1 MIIAFQPHLF
11 SRTRDF
17 SADFGAALAK
27 ADQLFLADIYPA
39 REQPIPGVTSQLI
52 ADASTAAGRK
62 PAWTGARSVLA
73 AALAHAVKDGDVV
86 LTVGAGDITRTGPE
100 LLALL
105 GADGPTGTFSG
116 ASGPPVVVAASNGPR
131 RLVVV
136 ASPWWGRAVRR
147 RLDFFRVRRVGIDG
161 ARYVSPDE
169 IVSRLRI
176 DTTASLF
183 DDVAPLEKRVRGHPS
198 VRDVRIE
205 RKLPGTLLVRIT
217 ENPPVAFVQA
227 AAGLVAVDAAGR
239 SLPIDPATADVDLPV
254 LAGRD
259 TLELRVL
266 GEVRQHAPALFARIG
281 EVRRLPRGGSFYLL
295 FRLSDTPSNL
305 AHDVLAAGDI
315 TAERLSDIIPVEQDL
330 ARRKLR
336 ATELDLRFRD
346 QVIARLP

>member
-1 MIIAFQPHLF
+1 MTGEESPVR
-11 SRTRDF
+11 RTR
-17 SADFGAALAK
+17 AARIARRVGAAL
-27 ADQLFLADIYPA
+27 
-39 REQPIPGVTSQLI
+39 G
-52 ADASTAAGRK
+52 
-62 PAWTGARSVLA
+62 VLA
-73 AALAHAVKDGDVV
+73 
-86 LTVGAGDITRTGPE
+86 
-100 LLALL
+100 
-105 GADGPTGTFSG
+105 
-116 ASGPPVVVAASNGPR
+116 
-131 RLVVV
+131 VV
-136 ASPWWGRAVRR
+136 ASPWWGRAVLR
-147 RLDFFRVRRVGIDG
+147 RLDFFRVRRVEIDG

-266 GEVRQHAPALFARIG
+266 GEVREQAPALFARIG
-281 EVRRLPRGGSFYLL
+281 QVRRLPRDGSFYLL
-295 FRLSDTPSNL
+295 FKLTGIPSDL
-305 AHDVLAAGDI
+305 AHDVLAAGDV
-315 TAERLSDIIPVEQDL
+315 TAERLSDIVPVEQDL
-330 ARRKLR
+330 ARRKLH